1 MSIILWSC
9 VCFWLGLLDE
19 AIHYFLWWDWWIGSC
34 SLQQARPDT
43 QVRLT
48 WLQSDLCSVW
58 QWSTSIVVCFIILSY
73 VCNLRSGN
81 YRIVK
86 HLMQLAC
93 KSARNWLRNHIYFP
107 SYMHTKWSAINK
119 TLNCT
124 SQVWRAV
131 VKVSSSFTF
140 PHMAC
145 LHLLLLLL
153 SLPIGGPM
161 FYETA
166 RTVQNNWQCSCDFGR
181 NWLIVG
187 ASHCV
192 HICLFIWRW
201 AAIAMEIRN
210 SNFPSELD
218 HFNTNCRRGSFL
230 LMQPQLAVN
239 PCRNGCR
246 QWNICKWNVLLEFW
260 TKAHSW
266 AYSWVYRCFPL
277 SAMLGK

>member
-1 MSIILWSC
+1 MTCSSESVVFFFFPTYGMSASAAA
-9 VCFWLGLLDE
+9 V
-19 AIHYFLWWDWWIGSC
+19 
-34 SLQQARPDT
+34 T
-43 QVRLT
+43 V
-48 WLQSDLCSVW
+48 
-58 QWSTSIVVCFIILSY
+58 
-73 VCNLRSGN
+73 
-81 YRIVK
+81 
-86 HLMQLAC
+86 LAN
-93 KSARNWLRNHIYFP
+93 RW
-107 SYMHTKWSAINK
+107 
-119 TLNCT
+119 
-124 SQVWRAV
+124 
-131 VKVSSSFTF
+131 
-140 PHMAC
+140 
-145 LHLLLLLL
+145 
-153 SLPIGGPM
+153 PM

>member
-73 VCNLRSGN
+73 VCNLQSGN

-131 VKVSSSFTF
+131 VKVSSSFSF

-153 SLPIGGPM
+153 SLPIGGPCFM
-161 FYETA
+161 
-166 RTVQNNWQCSCDFGR
+166 
-181 NWLIVG
+181 
-187 ASHCV
+187 
-192 HICLFIWRW
+192 
-201 AAIAMEIRN
+201 
-210 SNFPSELD
+210 
-218 HFNTNCRRGSFL
+218 
-230 LMQPQLAVN
+230 
-239 PCRNGCR
+239 
-246 QWNICKWNVLLEFW
+246 KLLERYKTTGSAAVILEEIGW
-260 TKAHSW
+260 L
-266 AYSWVYRCFPL
+266 WVLHTASIFVYLFGDEQP
-277 SAMLGK
+277 